1 VAVEQH
7 FEWARAR
14 VRRLLDDG
22 PDERLVA
29 VAVASA
35 DGNPVLDGRSGG
47 LSSDADQALVYAWRE
62 AADVLLVGSRTLD
75 VERYGSLL
83 PEALQAARA
92 KRGVTPIPGVAT
104 VSRDGSLNLDR
115 ILRANEPPVLTVYSD
130 VPKPGETRVTWRRL
144 PDLSA
149 TAVVDDLHRHGAR
162 RIVCEGGPRLYT
174 EIFAAGLATDF
185 SLTIAPLLVGG
196 DERLVP
202 GGDGPLHQPSRL
214 VDVEAVGSHIFAHYV
229 R

>member
-1 VAVEQH
+1 MAADEH

-22 PDERLVA
+22 PGERLIA
-29 VAVASA
+29 VAVVSA
-35 DGNPVLDGRSGG
+35 DGAPALDGRSGG
-47 LSSDADQALVYAWRE
+47 LSSAADQALLYAWRE

-75 VERYGSLL
+75 IERYGSLL
-83 PEALQAARA
+83 PEPLQASRV

-115 ILRANEPPVLTVYSD
+115 ILRANEPPVLTVYSG
-130 VPKPGETRVTWRRL
+130 VSRPGDSRVTWRQL
-144 PDLSA
+144 EDVSASTVVADLR
-149 TAVVDDLHRHGAR
+149 RHGAR
-162 RIVCEGGPRLYT
+162 LIVCEGGPRLYT
-174 EIFAAGLATDF
+174 EVFAAGLATDL

-196 DERLVP
+196 DLQLVTAGAGSLHEPWRLA
-202 GGDGPLHQPSRL
+202 
-214 VDVEAVGSHIFAHYV
+214 DVTVVGAHVFFHYV